1 MDIYVTT
8 SFMLTQGNCK
18 CGCKKLAQESVMS
31 TFQGKAR
38 HYVVLDSPVPGA
50 DFEWDR
56 ITFGY
61 LSFNVVYQVCSS
73 EIEVKAKFQE
83 QMKESLKCNLLF
95 VQGFQ
100 APRGQ
105 MTNLFCDL
113 FLLL

>member
-1 MDIYVTT
+1 
-8 SFMLTQGNCK
+8 MLTQGNCK

-56 ITFGY
+56 IAFGY

-95 VQGFQ
+95 FQGFQ